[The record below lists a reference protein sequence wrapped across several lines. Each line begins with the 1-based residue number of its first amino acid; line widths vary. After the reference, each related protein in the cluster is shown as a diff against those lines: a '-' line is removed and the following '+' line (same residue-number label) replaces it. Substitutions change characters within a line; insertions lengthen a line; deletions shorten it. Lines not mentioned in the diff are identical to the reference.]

1 MPILGSQNAE
11 DFSTTDESRF
21 DWKLVLAI
29 LAIVTIGIVNV
40 YSATANIP
48 SADGSIHSYDMALRQ
63 FMNLGIGLAV
73 ISVVMIFDYR
83 LIERLAYVIYGLNL
97 AALLSVEFVGVMR
110 YGARRWLNLGFMS
123 YQPSETM
130 KFATILALAK
140 YFHARSTTQPLDFRD
155 LIKPGLILGVPALL
169 TIVQPDLGTGGH
181 LAITGTAILLFV
193 GIRTRVIVTALL
205 AAVVSFP
212 VAWQYGLKPY
222 QQARIKTF
230 LDPMADPKGEGYNAL
245 QSMIAV
251 GSGQIAGKGFRQG
264 TQTQLHYTPEGHTD
278 FIFTVLAEEW
288 GFFGAL
294 VLFGMYLF
302 LLYRCVRTASLARD
316 KFGSLVCVGIIGMLS
331 SQIFINI
338 AMVCGMFPIVGIP
351 LPLVSYGG
359 TSVITVCF
367 ALGILLNVG
376 YRRTIF

>member
-1 MPILGSQNAE
+1 MPILGSQKSE
-11 DFSTTDESRF
+11 DFATTDESRF
-21 DWKLVLAI
+21 DWRLVLAI
-29 LAIVTIGIVNV
+29 LVIVTIGIVNV
-40 YSATANIP
+40 YSATANVP
-48 SADGSIHSYDMALRQ
+48 SSDGNLHSYDMAVRQ
-63 FMNLGIGLAV
+63 LMNLGIGLGV
-73 ISVVMIFDYR
+73 IGVVMLFDYR
-83 LIERLAYVIYGLNL
+83 LVERLAYVIYGANL
-97 AALLSVEFVGVMR
+97 LALLSVPMIGVVR
-110 YGARRWLNLGFMS
+110 YGARRWINLGFMS

-140 YFHARSTTQPLDFRD
+140 YFHSRPALHKLDFRD
-155 LIKPGLILGVPALL
+155 LLIPGAILGVPALL
-169 TIVQPDLGTGGH
+169 TMMQPDLGTGGH
-181 LAITGTAILLFV
+181 LAITGTVILLFV
-193 GIRTRVIVTALL
+193 GIRPRVLITAVL

-222 QQARIKTF
+222 QQDRIKTF
-230 LDPMADPKGEGYNAL
+230 LDPMADPKGDGYNAL

-251 GSGQIAGKGFRQG
+251 GSGQATGKGFRQG
-264 TQTQLHYTPEGHTD
+264 TQTQLHFTPEGHTD

-288 GFFGAL
+288 GFLGTI

-302 LLYRCVRTASLARD
+302 LMYRCVNIAALARD
-316 KFGSLVCVGIIGMLS
+316 KFGSLVCVGIIGMLV

-367 ALGILLNVG
+367 ALGLLLNVG